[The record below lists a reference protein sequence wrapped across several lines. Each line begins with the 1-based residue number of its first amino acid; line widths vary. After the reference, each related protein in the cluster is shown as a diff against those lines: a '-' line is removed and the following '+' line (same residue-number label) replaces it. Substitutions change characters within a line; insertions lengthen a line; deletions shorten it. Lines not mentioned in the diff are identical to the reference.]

1 MRSIKKK
8 INLIVNIMLVI
19 INVLVILNISSYN
32 VMSDAYIEKEIPK
45 VSIKSVIYSSK
56 YDNNY
61 NMRKVRSS
69 IDKIYDVYDLLN
81 MDESKI
87 DNLIDS
93 KIFKSIMTKIS
104 INVMK
109 SLRDDTNYVLF
120 NINDYNNLVDENID
134 NIIKIDIP
142 VIGDIGEKKIKKS
155 LKDAGSNIIKDI
167 PDTYTLTKKIPK
179 SRKVIIYILSNEN
192 VRNILLVLDI
202 IFIAILFLLHKSIN
216 ILLEASKLMILT
228 DCILLIFNILFM
240 LYASSFKDEWIFI
253 KRALNFYNYSIVYYE
268 FIYLI
273 VSGLFIASYKIIK
286 RVINV

>member
-8 INLIVNIMLVI
+8 INLIVDIMLVI

-268 FIYLI
+268 FVYLI

>member
-61 NMRKVRSS
+61 NMRKVRSN